1 MRRLQVFP
9 TSLWALMAKPV
20 AHWRRMLS
28 TLAEYEPNEI
38 QQSFATADRRI
49 RNRGLSYRVAGEK
62 DERVWPISR
71 MPLLLTE
78 EEWRG
83 IADGVAQRAELLEE
97 VLADVYGEGRLVA
110 EGALP
115 PPRLQVRKTIS
126 PRCAASD
133 RRADDGFV
141 STQ

>member
-1 MRRLQVFP
+1 MG
-9 TSLWALMAKPV
+9 
-20 AHWRRMLS
+20 
-28 TLAEYEPNEI
+28 LACQDEFIQRYPNKI
-38 QQSFATADRRI
+38 QQSFATTDRRI

-83 IADGVAQRAELLEE
+83 IATGVAQRAELMGG
-97 VLADVYGEGRLVA
+97 VLADVYGEGRLIA

-115 PPRLQVRKTIS
+115 LPALTGSKDHI
-126 PRCAASD
+126 AAM
-133 RRADDGFV
+133 RG
-141 STQ
+141 